1 MAIAEIMEKKLQDAF
16 SPAKLVLEDESYM
29 HAGHAGANPQGESH
43 FSLLIVSD
51 VFDSVSRVQ
60 RQRMVYD
67 VLAEELKERVHALSL
82 KTLTQKEY
90 NKSKS

>member
-1 MAIAEIMEKKLQDAF
+1 MSIAEIMTKKLEDAF
-16 SPAKLVLEDESYM
+16 SPLKLVLEDESHL

-43 FSLLIVSD
+43 FNLLIVSD
-51 VFDSVSRVQ
+51 VFESVSRVQ

-67 VLAEELKERVHALSL
+67 VLAEELKERVHAFSL

-90 NKSKS
+90 DATQT

>member
-1 MAIAEIMEKKLQDAF
+1 MSIAETMEKKLNEAF
-16 SPAKLVLEDESYM
+16 SPLKLVLEDESHL

-51 VFDSVSRVQ
+51 VFESVSRVQ

-67 VLAEELKERVHALSL
+67 VLAEELKERVHAFSL

-90 NKSKS
+90 NQT